1 MGENP
6 QVPADPSLARNPDF
20 LIPYLAE
27 TQSIAGDQ
35 FGRVALSILVFDR
48 TSSVAWTALTYA
60 LTYLPAILGGF
71 VLGGIGDRFPRIWV
85 MVSADAARAGLFL
98 CVAVPG
104 VPLPVVVSLVAAAF
118 FLGPAFT
125 AALVSRLAAVLT
137 PDRFRA
143 ASGVRM
149 ITSQTAQVAGF
160 AIGGVV
166 VTVIGPRAAL
176 IINAATFG
184 LSALIVAV
192 TLGSRTKLREPAH
205 QHPADAELTAS
216 DAPLAAEVM
225 KNPFLRHLIAMTVLA
240 GFFVVPEGLAVPVAH
255 ALHHGSSIS
264 GLLLASGPLGSAVG
278 AALLVKFIPRRKGMT
293 AARLMSIACGVPLM
307 VTALLPPWP
316 VLMLCWAISGGLW
329 AYQVDVAT
337 ALVHAVGDEARSK
350 VIARASAL
358 LLGAQG
364 VGLIVFGGIGAVVG
378 PDWGVALAGLAG
390 VVCASA
396 VALSGHRRGFGGHG
410 NAARHRA
417 RPHSLPF

>member
-176 IINAATFG
+176 VVNAATFG

-192 TLGSRTKLREPAH
+192 ALGGRR
-205 QHPADAELTAS
+205 DAEARAS
-216 DAPLAAEVM
+216 TAAETQDATAGPV
-225 KNPFLRHLIAMTVLA
+225 PAVLFQDPWLRHLMWMTMLA
-240 GFFVVPEGLAVPVAH
+240 AFFVVPEGLAVPVAH
-255 ALHHGSSIS
+255 DLRHGSVVS
-264 GLLLASGPLGSAVG
+264 GLLLAAGPLGSAIG
-278 AALLVKFIPRRKGMT
+278 AAVLVKFVPRRNSMT
-293 AARLMSIACGVPLM
+293 AARLMSVCCGLPLI
-307 VTALLPPWP
+307 VTAFLPPWP
-316 VLMLCWAISGGLW
+316 VIVVCWAVTGGLW

-337 ALVHAVGDEARSK
+337 ALVHAVGDSARSR

-364 VGLIVFGGIGAVVG
+364 VGLIVFGGVGSALGAK
-378 PDWGVALAGLAG
+378 WGVALAGLSG
-390 VVCASA
+390 VLCAAA
-396 VALSGHRRGFGGHG
+396 VAVGGPA
-410 NAARHRA
+410 NLAAARAQPAHRA
-417 RPHSLPF
+417 SR